1 LRKNADAGALT
12 FQVLETRYDGLAVP
26 KAAVGSNPRIKG
38 EVEMRKSLKALVV
51 ASALAAAVAVAPTL
65 SAHETQNP
73 QGPTMGHGMMGHGGM
88 KGMMEHMSR
97 MSQTSQML
105 ETCNK
110 FMQGAVE
117 KRDQAPEAP
126 PRQQK

>member
-1 LRKNADAGALT
+1 
-12 FQVLETRYDGLAVP
+12 
-26 KAAVGSNPRIKG
+26 
-38 EVEMRKSLKALVV
+38 MRKSLKALIV
-51 ASALAAAVAVAPTL
+51 ASALAAGVAVAPAL
-65 SAHETQNP
+65 HAHEAQNP
-73 QGPTMGHGMMGHGGM
+73 QGPTMGHGMMGHGAM
-88 KGMMEHMSR
+88 MGMMEHMAR

-126 PRQQK
+126 PRQRQ

>member
-1 LRKNADAGALT
+1 
-12 FQVLETRYDGLAVP
+12 
-26 KAAVGSNPRIKG
+26 
-38 EVEMRKSLKALVV
+38 MRKSLKALIV
-51 ASALAAAVAVAPTL
+51 ASALAAGVAVAPTL

-73 QGPTMGHGMMGHGGM
+73 QGPTMGRGMMGQGMMGHGAM
-88 KGMMEHMSR
+88 MGMMEHMGR

-117 KRDQAPEAP
+117 KRDKAPEAP
-126 PRQQK
+126 PRQRQ

>member
-1 LRKNADAGALT
+1 
-12 FQVLETRYDGLAVP
+12 
-26 KAAVGSNPRIKG
+26 
-38 EVEMRKSLKALVV
+38 MRKSLKAVIV

-73 QGPTMGHGMMGHGGM
+73 QGPTMGQ
-88 KGMMEHMSR
+88 GMMEHMGR

-110 FMQGAVE
+110 FMQGAEE

-126 PRQQK
+126 PRQQQ